1 MQNHSIV
8 LHSQIRIWRTLLAL
22 VVSVHLAAAICMAQS
37 DEKPTEPA
45 ASVGRISGRVLLD
58 QGGEPVAGAEVTLL
72 LPTPPGRDYYVWP
85 LPLRQTKADAQG
97 NFSFE
102 KLAHGKYRVWANHEK
117 LTSRRE
123 TLRGERVELT
133 ATGEQPK
140 PLELRMRPGVAV
152 TAHVKSQATG
162 RSLPKAIVHFGWSDL
177 KDDNFATDPEGI
189 VTLQPL
195 TPQRWFIEAWADGF
209 ARKSQWLNL
218 ESGADAEVEFLLGP
232 GGDIAGVVRDP
243 AGKPVPAVGLSVRVE
258 GDSHQLMYVTTDD
271 QGQYRLNNL
280 PLDAPLQVSLSKLE
294 YLRDSV
300 MVRAAESKQA
310 LDLTIRPRPHG
321 GSIAGTVVDQE
332 GNPIVGAELTN
343 MGRSS
348 NEVRKTATGKEGRFQ
363 LENLYE
369 GLHGNEVTVR
379 ARKFAPLRL
388 KVTPGPADK
397 PAEIDIALNAGHT
410 LKGRVEDE
418 MGQPLEGVAV
428 YFAGGGNPFSDGGE
442 TKTDKQGMFEF
453 DSLPPDCPF
462 TFRKSGYSEINDR
475 RFDLDTP
482 DVIAVKMAPSGA
494 IHGKVVDAKTRKP
507 IRTFNVRITFSPSRQ
522 PNDPNAGLRSDLVD
536 PGQAFQ
542 SADGKFQIKDLLLG
556 MPLQVMV
563 DAEGF
568 EREVWERV
576 VTQRSD
582 KAEPVEFELTPIDPA
597 SLTTYG
603 GRLRDAQG
611 KPVAGAVLRLIAAP
625 GRKAGSRTAFPFNW
639 QMIRSGQIS
648 RQSEILRF
656 LEGKTNVEGRFEFP
670 RVPKDAE
677 VELIWWG
684 AGIVS
689 GRTDHLEL
697 LDETGRAA
705 IEIEL
710 PAPGKIKAT
719 IDREAFPKVGQITVH
734 SQDGTNEGRDL
745 PLKPDQ
751 KDFEIGDLGPGK
763 YTVQVMSVSEP
774 VPGRPGNLTSKV
786 LAYATVVI
794 EAGETVEVNFAS
806 E

>member
-1 MQNHSIV
+1 MQIHSIV
-8 LHSQIRIWRTLLAL
+8 LHSRIRIWRSLMVF
-22 VVSVHLAAAICMAQS
+22 VVSVHFAAAICVAQS

-45 ASVGRISGRVLLD
+45 PGVGRISGRVLLD
-58 QGGEPVAGAEVTLL
+58 QGGEPVVGAEVTLL
-72 LPTPPGRDYYVWP
+72 LPTQPGRDYYVWP
-85 LPLRQTKADAQG
+85 LPLRHTHADAQG

-102 KLAHGKYRVWANHEK
+102 KLSHGKYRVWANHEK

-123 TLRGERVELT
+123 TLRGERVEIT
-133 ATGEQPK
+133 ATEEQPK

-162 RSLPKAIVHFGWSDL
+162 RAVPKALVHFGWSDL
-177 KDDNFATDPEGI
+177 KDDNFATNPEGI

-209 ARKSQWLNL
+209 ARQSQWLNL
-218 ESGADAEVEFLLGP
+218 ESGADAEVEFLLRA
-232 GGDIAGVVRDP
+232 GGNIAGVVRDP
-243 AGKPVPAVGLSVRVE
+243 AGKPVPAVGLSVRTE
-258 GDSHQLMYVTTDD
+258 GEPRQLMYVTTDD
-271 QGQYRLNNL
+271 QGHFRLNNL
-280 PLDAPLQVSLSKLE
+280 PLDAPLEVSLSKLE

-300 MVRAAESKQA
+300 TVRAAESEQK

-321 GSIAGTVVDQE
+321 GSIAGTVIDQE
-332 GNPIVGAELTN
+332 GRPIVGAELTN

-348 NEVRKTATGKEGRFQ
+348 NEVRKTTTGKEGRFR

-369 GLHGNEVTVR
+369 GSHGKEVTVR

-397 PAEIDIALNAGHT
+397 PAEIDIALNAGHM
-410 LKGRVEDE
+410 LKGRVADE
-418 MGQPLEGVAV
+418 AGQPLEGVAV
-428 YFAGGGNPFSDGGE
+428 YFAGGGNPFSDGGS
-442 TKTDKQGMFEF
+442 TKTDTQGIFEF

-462 TFRKSGYSEINDR
+462 RFQKSGYSEINDR
-475 RFDLDTP
+475 RFDLDQP
-482 DVIAVKMAPSGA
+482 DVIAVTMVPSGA
-494 IHGKVVDAKTRKP
+494 ILGKVVNAKTRRP

-522 PNDPNAGLRSDLVD
+522 PNDPSAGISSDLVD

-582 KAEPVEFELTPIDPA
+582 KAEPVEFELTSIDPA

-611 KPVAGAVLRLIAAP
+611 QPVAGAVLRLIAARDRKP
-625 GRKAGSRTAFPFNW
+625 GLRTAFPFNW
-639 QMIRSGQIS
+639 EMVRSGQIAQMS
-648 RQSEILRF
+648 GILRF
-656 LEGKTNVEGRFEFP
+656 LEGKTNREGRFEFP
-670 RVPKDAE
+670 RVPNDAE
-677 VELIWWG
+677 VELLWWG

-689 GRTDHLEL
+689 GRADHLEL
-697 LDETGRAA
+697 RDGKERAA
-705 IEIEL
+705 IEIEV

-719 IDREAFPKVGQITVH
+719 IDREAFPNAGQISVH
-734 SQDGTNEGRDL
+734 SQNGTNEGRNL

-751 KDFEIGDLGPGK
+751 KDFEIGDLGPGT
-763 YTVQVMSVSEP
+763 YTVQVMSVTEP
-774 VPGRPGNLTSKV
+774 VPGRPGAFTSKA

-794 EAGETVEVNFAS
+794 EPGKTEEVNFAPN
-806 E
+806 